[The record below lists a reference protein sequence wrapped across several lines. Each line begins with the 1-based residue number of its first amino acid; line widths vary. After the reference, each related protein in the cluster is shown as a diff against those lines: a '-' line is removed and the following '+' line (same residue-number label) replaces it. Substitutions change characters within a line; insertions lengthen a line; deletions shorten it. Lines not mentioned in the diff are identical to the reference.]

1 MRART
6 TVSAMAVLDLY
17 EFLRDRGIATE
28 AQLLASGL
36 NREALIDGSSDALP
50 PQEQRLPEEQLLALW
65 RIAANNTKVPQIGLL
80 AGQTYNPSTRGVLA
94 SLLCHCGNV
103 GEALQVFQYYIAL
116 MNPSERWETS
126 VSDESLMLTI
136 SFAPD
141 KDYPRP
147 AVERSMAAL
156 VTWMEELTGI
166 SAAPT
171 ACKFAFPRPHYHL
184 QYAAVFGE
192 AVSFDGDTNCMRLP
206 REVLDRPIRTAN
218 PYLKKIL
225 QERAHQALQK
235 IESESELVNKVRQRI
250 RASLDGGLGID
261 DVCRSLHVSR
271 PTLYRRLKREGT
283 SYRDLLAAVR
293 KELAY
298 RQIQQGQPVACVS
311 DNLGFKDVST
321 FHRAFRRWFKQS
333 PGALRAQTRARPQ
346 RGRGS
351 GVFSG

>member
-1 MRART
+1 
-6 TVSAMAVLDLY
+6 MAVLDLY
-17 EFLRDRGIATE
+17 DFLRDQGIATDG
-28 AQLLASGL
+28 QLLEAGL
-36 NREALIDGSSDALP
+36 NRAVLIDGSSEALP

-65 RIAANNTKVPQIGLL
+65 RIAASNTEVPQIGLL

-94 SLLCHCGNV
+94 SLLCHCSNV
-103 GEALQVFQYYIAL
+103 GEALQVFQHHIAL

-126 VSDESLMLTI
+126 VSDDSLMLTI

-147 AVERSMAAL
+147 AIERSMGAL
-156 VTWMEELTGI
+156 VTWMAELTGI

-171 ACKFAFPRPHYHL
+171 ACTFAFPRPRYHW
-184 QYAAVFGE
+184 QYAAVFGK
-192 AVSFDGDTNCMRLP
+192 AVSFGGDVTCMRLP
-206 REVLDRPIRTAN
+206 RVVLDRPIRTAN
-218 PYLKKIL
+218 SYLKTIL

-235 IESESELVNKVRQRI
+235 IESESLLVNKVRQRI
-250 RASLDGGLGID
+250 GASLDRGLGID
-261 DVCRSLHVSR
+261 EVCRSLHLSR

-283 SYRDLLAAVR
+283 SYRELLAAVR

-298 RQIQQGQPVACVS
+298 RQIRQGQPVACVS

-333 PGALRAQTRARPQ
+333 PGALRAQTRAMP
-346 RGRGS
+346 
-351 GVFSG
+351 